1 MRRNHRFLPVRAGLF
16 IIWALMALAGAQGV
30 AAQQSAVPQ
39 IPVGVSETEILD
51 RLRQSGM
58 TRQQARTR
66 LAQLGYDPGLADAY
80 FDRLEG
86 RGGAE
91 LTVGSDF
98 VRALTDIGLLGGVT
112 DGALDSIPGLF
123 LGDSLQFA
131 DSLFPLDSLPPDSL
145 RIFGRDV
152 FRRLGSQFDPMVTGP
167 VDAGYQ
173 IGPGDQILLF
183 LTGDVEA
190 AYNLQVAGEG
200 YVIVPDVG
208 QVFVSGLTMA
218 DLRNRLYQGLGGVY
232 SGVRRDASATTFFDV
247 SLGRLRSNQVFV
259 IGDVER
265 PGAYQ
270 VSAAATVFHALHRAG
285 GPSDLGSFRTVL
297 VRRGGA
303 EVAQVD
309 LYDYLIRGDASRD
322 VRLDQGDIVFVP
334 PPGPQVRVQG
344 RVRRPAIYEI
354 VPAEG
359 LQDALDFAGG
369 LDADAHIQRVQ
380 IDRVLPPAERI
391 PGVDRVFLDVDL
403 TALTDPGAEQVP
415 MRDGDEVRVFAT
427 LAERRNRVA
436 LAGSV
441 FRPGLYEY
449 RPGMTVW
456 DLIERADGL
465 AENAYRSVAHIIRP
479 VQETGAALLLRVSLL
494 TDSQGRHAEDAPL
507 ADRDSVVVFGTDS
520 LLVAEYVTVEG
531 YVKQP
536 GRYRLAI
543 GATAEDMILS
553 AGGFLEAANT
563 SEAEIA
569 RLNPSATRA
578 DTVALRVNVSL
589 GGAVPNPTSLTANGS
604 AESGNLV
611 PASTFVLRHEDRV
624 FVRRLPGFV
633 EPQTVVA
640 SGEVLLAGPYAI
652 QRRDERLSSRVSRA
666 GGVTGE
672 AYIAGARLLRDS
684 VLVGIDL
691 VEAIENP
698 GGQDDVILEPGDELV
713 VPAYDATVFVQRAV
727 AFESRVIYTRGR
739 NVKDYLGEAG
749 GTLPEA
755 DVGRISVLYA
765 SGQRATVG
773 RMLFWRTYPEVE
785 PGSTIYVP
793 AKVSGAGTDWA
804 SVITASVSVVSA
816 LATLI
821 IAAR

>member
-1 MRRNHRFLPVRAGLF
+1 MIAHPLAIGHFIKFCMDFSPLFSFMRRNHRFSPVRAGLF
-16 IIWALMALAGAQGV
+16 VIWGLLALGAAEGIL
-30 AAQQSAVPQ
+30 AQQRAVPQ
-39 IPVGVSETEILD
+39 IPVGISETEILD
-51 RLRQSGM
+51 RLRGSGM

-98 VRALTDIGLLGGVT
+98 VRALTDMGLLGGAT
-112 DGALDSIPGLF
+112 AGAMDTIPGLF

-131 DSLFPLDSLPPDSL
+131 DSLFPLNSLPPDSL
-145 RIFGRDV
+145 RVFGRDV
-152 FRRLGSQFDPMVTGP
+152 FRRLGSQFDPMMTGP
-167 VDAGYQ
+167 VDASYRV
-173 IGPGDQILLF
+173 GPGDQLLLF

-190 AYNLQVAGEG
+190 AYNLQV
-200 YVIVPDVG
+200 
-208 QVFVSGLTMA
+208 
-218 DLRNRLYQGLGGVY
+218 GG
-232 SGVRRDASATTFFDV
+232 G
-247 SLGRLRSNQVFV
+247 G
-259 IGDVER
+259 
-265 PGAYQ
+265 
-270 VSAAATVFHALHRAG
+270 RAG
-285 GPSDLGSFRTVL
+285 GPL
-297 VRRGGA
+297 
-303 EVAQVD
+303 
-309 LYDYLIRGDASRD
+309 
-322 VRLDQGDIVFVP
+322 RLP
-334 PPGPQVRVQG
+334 PPRGRVARRAAGSGRHSIRAAGGRAGVKVQG

-354 VPAEG
+354 APAEG

-391 PGVDRVFLDVDL
+391 PGMDRVFLDVDL
-403 TALTDPGAEQVP
+403 TALADPGAEQVP
-415 MRDGDEVRVFAT
+415 MRDGDEVHVFAT
-427 LAERRNRVA
+427 LVERRNRVA

-456 DLIERADGL
+456 DLIQRADGL
-465 AENAYRSVAHIIRP
+465 AENAYRPVAHIIRP

-531 YVKQP
+531 YVKHP
-536 GRYRLAI
+536 GRYRLAA
-543 GATAEDMILS
+543 GATAEDMILA

-569 RLNPSATRA
+569 RLNPSAARA
-578 DTVALRVNVSL
+578 GTVAFRVNVAL
-589 GGAVPNPTSLTANGS
+589 GGVVSNPTSLTANGS
-604 AESGNLV
+604 AEPGSLI

-652 QRRDERLSSRVSRA
+652 QRRDERLSSLVSRA
-666 GGVTGE
+666 GGVTEE

-691 VEAIENP
+691 VDA
-698 GGQDDVILEPGDELV
+698 LE
-713 VPAYDATVFVQRAV
+713 
-727 AFESRVIYTRGR
+727 
-739 NVKDYLGEAG
+739 
-749 GTLPEA
+749 
-755 DVGRISVLYA
+755 
-765 SGQRATVG
+765 
-773 RMLFWRTYPEVE
+773 E
-785 PGSTIYVP
+785 PR
-793 AKVSGAGTDWA
+793 GAGRRYPRAW
-804 SVITASVSVVSA
+804 
-816 LATLI
+816 
-821 IAAR
+821 R

>member
-1 MRRNHRFLPVRAGLF
+1 MRRNRRFLNLRAGLF
-16 IIWALMALAGAQGV
+16 LMGALLALAAAQGIS
-30 AAQQSAVPQ
+30 AQQPQVPQ
-39 IPVGVSETEILD
+39 IPAGISETEILD

-58 TRQQARTR
+58 TRQQARTW

-91 LTVGSDF
+91 LAGGSDF
-98 VRALTDIGLLGGVT
+98 VRALTDMGLLGGAAAS
-112 DGALDSIPGLF
+112 ALDTIPGLF

-131 DSLFPLDSLPPDSL
+131 DSLFPLDSLRPDSL
-145 RIFGRDV
+145 RVFGRDV
-152 FRRLGSQFDPMVTGP
+152 FRRLGSQFAPMMTGP
-167 VDAGYQ
+167 VDAGYRV
-173 IGPGDQILLF
+173 GPGDQLLLF

-200 YVIVPDVG
+200 YVIIPDVG

-218 DLRNRLYQGLGGVY
+218 DLRNRLYQGLGRVY
-232 SGVRRDASATTFFDV
+232 SGVSRDASATTFFDV

-285 GPSDLGSFRTVL
+285 GPSDFGSFRSIL

-309 LYDYLIRGDASRD
+309 LYDYLIQGDASRD

-334 PPGPQVRVQG
+334 PAGAQVKVQG

-354 VPAEG
+354 APAEG

-369 LDADAHIQRVQ
+369 VGADAHIQRVQ
-380 IDRVLPPAERI
+380 IDRVLPPTERI

-403 TALTDPGAEQVP
+403 T
-415 MRDGDEVRVFAT
+415 
-427 LAERRNRVA
+427 A

-456 DLIERADGL
+456 DLIQRADGL
-465 AENAYRSVAHIIRP
+465 AENAYRPVAHIIRP
-479 VQETGAALLLRVSLL
+479 VQETGAARLLRVSLL
-494 TDSQGRHAEDAPL
+494 TDPRGGHAEDVPL
-507 ADRDSVVVFGTDS
+507 EDRDSVVVFGIDS
-520 LLVAEYVTVEG
+520 LLVAEYITVEG

-536 GRYRLAI
+536 GRYRLAA
-543 GATAEDMILS
+543 GATAEDMILA

-569 RLNPSATRA
+569 RLNPSVARA

-604 AESGNLV
+604 AGPGSLI

-652 QRRDERLSSRVSRA
+652 QRRDERLSSLVSRA
-666 GGVTGE
+666 GGVTEE

-684 VLVGIDL
+684 VLVGVNL
-691 VEAIENP
+691 VEALEDP

-713 VPAYDATVFVQRAV
+713 VPAYDATVLVQGAV
-727 AFESRVIYTRGR
+727 AFESRVIYSRGR

-755 DVGRISVLYA
+755 DIGRISVLYA

-773 RMLFWRTYPEVE
+773 RTLWWRSYPDVE

-793 AKVSGAGTDWA
+793 ARVGGVGTNWTA
-804 SVITASVSVVSA
+804 IITTSVSVVSA
-816 LATLI
+816 LATLL
-821 IAAR
+821 IAVNSIGP